1 MLSKILTVAR
11 FTLHE
16 LLKSKILLITLFIG
30 VLIAIAT
37 FVATEFTYGTPA
49 KVALDFGFGMLSL
62 SSLGIA
68 LFMGATLLPNELD
81 SRTVYMVISRPVPR
95 WCFILGKILGLMGV
109 LVINVFILSVFTMT
123 CLLLLGGELNQAI
136 IFTAAF
142 NILESLLLLLVVVF
156 LSLFLNTILSSSTA
170 FLVLFLGHAIQETQ
184 SITFVQNRA
193 GFEYL
198 LKFYHFFL
206 PAFYKLNFKDYLVYE
221 RSIPQFEMFASFC
234 YGLIYCLG
242 LICLI
247 IFIFNQKNLD

>member
-1 MLSKILTVAR
+1 MLSKIFTVAR

-16 LLKSKILLITLFIG
+16 LLKSKILFVTLFIG
-30 VLIAIAT
+30 FLIAVAT
-37 FVATEFTYGTPA
+37 YVATEFTYGTPV

-62 SSLGIA
+62 SSLGIS

-95 WCFILGKILGLMGV
+95 WCFILGKVLGLMGV
-109 LVINVFILSVFTMT
+109 LCINVFLLTLFVIA
-123 CLLLLGGELNQAI
+123 CLFLLGGEFNQAI
-136 IFTAAF
+136 LYTAAF
-142 NILESLLLLLVVVF
+142 NVMECLLLLLVVVF

-170 FLVLFLGHAIQETQ
+170 FLILFLGHAVKETQ
-184 SITFVQNRA
+184 SITFVQNRE

-221 RSIPQFEMFASFC
+221 KAIPSGQMLVAFL
-234 YGLIYCLG
+234 YGATYSLG
-242 LICLI
+242 LVFLI
-247 IFIFNQKNLD
+247 IFIFNRKNLD

>member
-1 MLSKILTVAR
+1 MFNKIFTVAR

-16 LLKSKILLITLFIG
+16 LLKSKILFVTLFIG
-30 VLIAIAT
+30 FLIAVAT
-37 FVATEFTYGTPA
+37 YVATEFTYGTPQ

-62 SSLGIA
+62 SSLGIS
-68 LFMGATLLPNELD
+68 LFMGASLLPNELD

-109 LVINVFILSVFTMT
+109 LAINVFILSAFTIS

-156 LSLFLNTILSSSTA
+156 LSLFLNSILSSSTA
-170 FLVLFLGHAIQETQ
+170 FLILFLGHAIQETQ

-193 GFEYL
+193 VFEYI

-206 PAFYKLNFKDYLVYE
+206 PAFYKLNFKDYLVYNT
-221 RSIPQFEMFASFC
+221 SIPQLEMLGSVL
-234 YGLIYCLG
+234 YGSTYCLG
-242 LICLI
+242 LILLI
-247 IFIFNQKNLD
+247 IFIFNRKNLD

>member
-1 MLSKILTVAR
+1 MFKKILTVAR

-16 LLKSKILLITLFIG
+16 LLKSKILFVTLFIG
-30 VLIAIAT
+30 VLITVAT

-62 SSLGIA
+62 SSLGIS

-109 LVINVFILSVFTMT
+109 LVINVFILSVFTIA
-123 CLLLLGGELNQAI
+123 CLLLLGGDLNQVI
-136 IFTAAF
+136 VTTAAF

-156 LSLFLNTILSSSTA
+156 LSLFLNSILSSSTA
-170 FLVLFLGHAIQETQ
+170 FLVLFLGHAVQETQ

-193 GFEYL
+193 VFEYI

-206 PAFYKLNFKDYLVYE
+206 PAFYKLNFKNYLVYE
-221 RSIPQFEMFASFC
+221 RSIPQLEMLASLMYGTAYCF
-234 YGLIYCLG
+234 GLIL
-242 LICLI
+242 LI
-247 IFIFNQKNLD
+247 IYIFNRKNLD